1 MAALY
6 KAKVFLK
13 KSCKISNHFHV
24 KNIDENISAANYAFV
39 QKWLAKKNQN
49 IFTSHEKIFQC
60 DLTNKKL
67 EKSHGFFALWFEPSN
82 SKCLLPY
89 SDQSINTPKQIN
101 FQTVHFML
109 SIHNMF
115 SKRRFEMILALAIQC
130 ILLLYYPT
138 S

>member
-1 MAALY
+1 M
-6 KAKVFLK
+6 K

-89 SDQSINTPKQIN
+89 SDPILNLPNKYETSNYLIQNSKNYHFLIVLIWT
-101 FQTVHFML
+101 TV
-109 SIHNMF
+109 
-115 SKRRFEMILALAIQC
+115 
-130 ILLLYYPT
+130 
-138 S
+138 

>member
-1 MAALY
+1 ME
-6 KAKVFLK
+6 

-101 FQTVHFML
+101 FQTVSWQKSSLFDFLFRNGMFRFGPLYNFSIIWHFCL
-109 SIHNMF
+109 AFTQMF
-115 SKRRFEMILALAIQC
+115 
-130 ILLLYYPT
+130 
-138 S
+138 